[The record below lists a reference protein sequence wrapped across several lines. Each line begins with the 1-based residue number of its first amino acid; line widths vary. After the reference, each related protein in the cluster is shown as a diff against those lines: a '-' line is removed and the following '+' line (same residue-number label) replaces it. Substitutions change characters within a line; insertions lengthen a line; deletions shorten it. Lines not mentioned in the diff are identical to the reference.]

1 MLRRRNKLSAFHTLY
16 VNGTP
21 VSGATFGMVFARLRV
36 KSLVLLALFVG
47 VATTTG
53 VSEWLE
59 GRYNYSCQG
68 CGRATTPECSLA
80 RNRGHSRGV
89 PAISTNISCSTNN
102 SSFIV
107 NNNSKGLL
115 RHIFSCFVSPVTPI
129 PPIQQFYSL
138 STYNTSYNSGLFE
151 LLALLYFS
159 FPCSPALALA
169 LDLAGL
175 SPSVPPPH
183 SQGSCSLSPSL
194 LAYN

>member
-1 MLRRRNKLSAFHTLY
+1 VAEPQPPN
-16 VNGTP
+16 
-21 VSGATFGMVFARLRV
+21 ARL
-36 KSLVLLALFVG
+36 LATRG
-47 VATTTG
+47 TT
-53 VSEWLE
+53 E
-59 GRYNYSCQG
+59 
-68 CGRATTPECSLA
+68 ECPPSQRTFHA
-80 RNRGHSRGV
+80 QRT
-89 PAISTNISCSTNN
+89 IQ
-102 SSFIV
+102 SFIV

-115 RHIFSCFVSPVTPI
+115 RHIFSCFVSPLTPI